1 MRWRDMRLPARRRPE
16 VRSPWDCPKD
26 GAGYKH
32 VVHHEPWLDRM
43 VAYESRFTVV
53 LLVVLVIGEL
63 LFLIDR
69 I

>member
-1 MRWRDMRLPARRRPE
+1 VL
-16 VRSPWDCPKD
+16 RSLCDCAKG

-32 VVHHEPWLDRM
+32 AVHREPWLDRM
-43 VAYESRFTVV
+43 VTYESRFTVV

>member
-1 MRWRDMRLPARRRPE
+1 
-16 VRSPWDCPKD
+16 
-26 GAGYKH
+26 
-32 VVHHEPWLDRM
+32 M